1 MLATLLENVDEKM
14 LVTLAK
20 NIDEKTFLQTS
31 EKC

>member
-1 MLATLLENVDEKM
+1 MLATLLENVDEKI